1 MLDVYHPVIMS
12 EWGVGNIISISK
24 LAAKVYATYQDAPD
38 NYKHISVSEGVM
50 SLQSMIDTTA
60 QHFESTPFSD
70 NDLQEC
76 QEVLKGCENVLKGL
90 NSFFKKK
97 NGPASTHT
105 SQVHKRVQPGA
116 EDITTLK
123 ARLMS
128 STILLNSFIQRF
140 EFIL

>member
-12 EWGVGNIISISK
+12 EWGVE

-90 NSFFKKK
+90 NSLFKKKK

-105 SQVHKRVQPGA
+105 SQVCRRYYNF
-116 EDITTLK
+116 ESK
-123 ARLMS
+123 AHVKYY
-128 STILLNSFIQRF
+128 FI
-140 EFIL
+140 I